1 MSEASALLKVHDLP
15 VHRAGLRQL
24 PSGHIGAPRHAH
36 FFGPKMASLAALA
49 TRNLTT
55 FLAGILMA
63 SLVAGLRLMQAL
75 RLTSTSL
82 PMPGMV
88 KPFCACF

>member
-1 MSEASALLKVHDLP
+1 
-15 VHRAGLRQL
+15 
-24 PSGHIGAPRHAH
+24 
-36 FFGPKMASLAALA
+36 MASLAALA